1 MATNAPTYSVHEL
14 LKTVQ
19 TAIDDE
25 SQHKPFGQHIWRFP
39 TLDAAFW
46 ATRSDIKSLEAF
58 KKLGVS
64 MSEHMLA
71 ELLEDLEIYHPVE
84 REILSQVLSS
94 PSTIKFTLLAAN
106 NDPEALH
113 PWPQDA
119 GPEPGILASWSIFV
133 GANISTSSGNKGY
146 IRFRPYF
153 DRAFT
158 SLALAA
164 SRAVRPLILN
174 APKKQR
180 VRKVAHSQPTTV
192 RIPFGDISNTVRS
205 PISTSKVAHHAFDA
219 ISKQQATPSTPAPRA
234 IVPPPVF
241 SSNSSMSSS
250 PLVLGSV
257 SALALPT
264 SQPRLGVFACALPNV
279 PLPPPQSVF
288 PLPPTPSPHH
298 AATKQRMTLR
308 ERIGPR
314 VSGANRTPLGQRRQN
329 NENSPDDQEAAPRP
343 AKRRRTDTQ
352 PTPAN
357 DKELVLVPSEAAS
370 VPVTIEPY
378 SGPFFRLPFKSFGPS
393 SKQQPTALADKYR
406 NMPPMHVDLP
416 GDFASAEAI
425 TAAFQFRVVQSV
437 EHRISFQYGTVKSG
451 WA

>member
-1 MATNAPTYSVHEL
+1 MATNAPTYSR
-14 LKTVQ
+14 
-19 TAIDDE
+19 
-25 SQHKPFGQHIWRFP
+25 KPFGQHIWRFP

-58 KKLGVS
+58 KKLGLS

-94 PSTIKFTLLAAN
+94 PSTIKHSIPGLKT
-106 NDPEALH
+106 
-113 PWPQDA
+113 QV
-119 GPEPGILASWSIFV
+119 PEPGILASWAIFV

-164 SRAVRPLILN
+164 SRAVRPISALILDIPVSSTLRRSS
-174 APKKQR
+174 ASAKSPIP
-180 VRKVAHSQPTTV
+180 QPT
-192 RIPFGDISNTVRS
+192 
-205 PISTSKVAHHAFDA
+205 TSKVAHHAFDA

-264 SQPRLGVFACALPNV
+264 SQPRLVVISDRSAGVFACALPNV

-314 VSGANRTPLGQRRQN
+314 VSGANRTPLGQR
-329 NENSPDDQEAAPRP
+329 P
-343 AKRRRTDTQ
+343 
-352 PTPAN
+352 N

-393 SKQQPTALADKYR
+393 YR